1 MLSQRLSAASS
12 VLQNNPTHAADHRT
26 ETMQAGS
33 LSQAAAV
40 LRSSSI
46 TVGTLT
52 LPLGRVM
59 NTLSEV
65 EQEAFHLAV
74 SAKTPKQRLS
84 VAPDSNGLFT
94 YAIGATDYFSGSHLP
109 AKFPE
114 PLLVTCTLDPAL
126 NVSRLLMGDLN
137 GRVYCDAHLETPHPA
152 AASTSA
158 EPSSA
163 APPAQ
168 RPMPQA
174 SQRPLLDA
182 QARVRVAT
190 GSPPLAT
197 QAASPRQEPP
207 TFFAHAAGL
216 SLAMPK
222 PVSLPAQT
230 SLQAHDTAV
239 VNREQGVKTPNG
251 THLRPEIK
259 NQIAD
264 LHGQGKRPAQIA
276 EQIPGLTAQQAK
288 NALARISGTK
298 DNNSVKRA
306 RELTGNSDA
315 TAADYQRVQNAKR
328 AQELTGD
335 PEATSADYQRMQDA
349 KRAQKLTGDPE
360 ATSSDYR
367 RMQNA
372 KLAREFTGNSD
383 ATAADYHRM
392 QKAKRAQELTGN
404 PHAAAADYDRIRR
417 KARREGLTF
426 EQVVEAE
433 KQNPTA

>member
-84 VAPDSNGLFT
+84 DGPDSNGLFT

-190 GSPPLAT
+190 GSPPLAG

-216 SLAMPK
+216 SLAMPE

-251 THLRPEIK
+251 RHLRPQIK
-259 NQIAD
+259 AQIAD
-264 LHGQGKRPAQIA
+264 LHRQGKRQAEIA
-276 EQIPGLTAQQAK
+276 EQIPGLTVKQVT
-288 NALARISGTK
+288 NAVARISGTK
-298 DNNSVKRA
+298 DNSSVKRA
-306 RELTGNSDA
+306 WELTGKSDV
-315 TAADYQRVQNAKR
+315 TAADYNRIQEAKRAQRRTGNPEATSADYHKMQRTKR

-335 PEATSADYQRMQDA
+335 
-349 KRAQKLTGDPE
+349 
-360 ATSSDYR
+360 
-367 RMQNA
+367 
-372 KLAREFTGNSD
+372 SD
-383 ATAADYHRM
+383 ATAVDYYRM
-392 QKAKRAQELTGN
+392 QRTKLAQKLTGN
-404 PHAAAADYDRIRR
+404 PHAAAADYDRIRK

>member
-26 ETMQAGS
+26 ETMQAGPP
-33 LSQAAAV
+33 SQAAAV

-84 VAPDSNGLFT
+84 DGPDSNGLFT

-137 GRVYCDAHLETPHPA
+137 GRVYCDAHLDTPHPA

-158 EPSSA
+158 GPSLA

-168 RPMPQA
+168 HPMPQA

-182 QARVRVAT
+182 QARVRAAT

-216 SLAMPK
+216 SLAMPE

-251 THLRPEIK
+251 RHLRPQIK

-264 LHGQGKRPAQIA
+264 LHGQGKRQAEIA
-276 EQIPGLTAQQAK
+276 EQIPGLTIKQAK

-298 DNNSVKRA
+298 HNSSVKRA
-306 RELTGNSDA
+306 RELTGKSD
-315 TAADYQRVQNAKR
+315 
-328 AQELTGD
+328 
-335 PEATSADYQRMQDA
+335 ATSADYNRMQSA
-349 KRAQKLTGDPE
+349 KRA
-360 ATSSDYR
+360 R
-367 RMQNA
+367 
-372 KLAREFTGNSD
+372 
-383 ATAADYHRM
+383 
-392 QKAKRAQELTGN
+392 ELTGN
-404 PHAAAADYDRIRR
+404 PHAAAADYERIRK
-417 KARREGLTF
+417 KARREGLTY

-433 KQNPTA
+433 KQTSES

>member
-33 LSQAAAV
+33 PSQAAAV

-84 VAPDSNGLFT
+84 DGPDSNGLFT
-94 YAIGATDYFSGSHLP
+94 YAIGAKDYFSGSHLP

-137 GRVYCDAHLETPHPA
+137 GRVYCDAHLDTPHPA

-158 EPSSA
+158 GPSLA

-182 QARVRVAT
+182 QARVRAAT

-197 QAASPRQEPP
+197 QAASPCQEPP
-207 TFFAHAAGL
+207 TVFAHAAGL
-216 SLAMPK
+216 SLAMPE

-239 VNREQGVKTPNG
+239 VNREQGVKTPKG
-251 THLRPEIK
+251 GHLRPQIK
-259 NQIAD
+259 AQIAD
-264 LHGQGKRPAQIA
+264 LYGQGKGPVEIA
-276 EQIPGLTAQQAK
+276 EQIPGLTAKQAK
-288 NALARISGTK
+288 NAVARISGTK

-335 PEATSADYQRMQDA
+335 PEATSADYKRMQKA
-349 KRAQKLTGDPE
+349 KLAQKRTGDPE
-360 ATSSDYR
+360 ATSADYR

-372 KLAREFTGNSD
+372 KLAR
-383 ATAADYHRM
+383 
-392 QKAKRAQELTGN
+392 ELTGN

>member
-1 MLSQRLSAASS
+1 
-12 VLQNNPTHAADHRT
+12 
-26 ETMQAGS
+26 
-33 LSQAAAV
+33 
-40 LRSSSI
+40 
-46 TVGTLT
+46 
-52 LPLGRVM
+52 M

-74 SAKTPKQRLS
+74 STKTPKQRLS
-84 VAPDSNGLFT
+84 DGPDSNGLFT

-158 EPSSA
+158 GPSLA

-168 RPMPQA
+168 HPMPQA

-182 QARVRVAT
+182 QARVRAAT

-197 QAASPRQEPP
+197 QAASPCQEPP

-222 PVSLPAQT
+222 PVSLPAQA

-276 EQIPGLTAQQAK
+276 EQIPGLTAKQAE
-288 NALARISGTK
+288 NAIQIIG
-298 DNNSVKRA
+298 
-306 RELTGNSDA
+306 GNRKKSC
-315 TAADYQRVQNAKR
+315 AKR
-328 AQELTGD
+328 AQ
-335 PEATSADYQRMQDA
+335 
-349 KRAQKLTGDPE
+349 
-360 ATSSDYR
+360 
-367 RMQNA
+367 
-372 KLAREFTGNSD
+372 
-383 ATAADYHRM
+383 
-392 QKAKRAQELTGN
+392 
-404 PHAAAADYDRIRR
+404 
-417 KARREGLTF
+417 
-426 EQVVEAE
+426 
-433 KQNPTA
+433 

>member
-26 ETMQAGS
+26 KTMQAGS
-33 LSQAAAV
+33 PSQAAAV

-94 YAIGATDYFSGSHLP
+94 YAIGAKDYFSGSHLP

-168 RPMPQA
+168 HPMPQA

-190 GSPPLAT
+190 GSPPLAG

-251 THLRPEIK
+251 RHLLPEIK

-276 EQIPGLTAQQAK
+276 EQIPGLTARQAE
-288 NALARISGTK
+288 NAIQIMGGNRKKSYAKLAQRLMDDPNATATDYHRMQRIKLAQRRTGNPEATSA
-298 DNNSVKRA
+298 DYHRMLRA
-306 RELTGNSDA
+306 KLAQKLTGDPKA
-315 TAADYQRVQNAKR
+315 TPADYHRIQNAKR

-335 PEATSADYQRMQDA
+335 PNATVADY
-349 KRAQKLTGDPE
+349 E
-360 ATSSDYR
+360 
-367 RMQNA
+367 
-372 KLAREFTGNSD
+372 
-383 ATAADYHRM
+383 
-392 QKAKRAQELTGN
+392 
-404 PHAAAADYDRIRR
+404 RIGK
-417 KARREGLTF
+417 KARREGLTY

-433 KQNPTA
+433 KQNPTV

>member
-33 LSQAAAV
+33 PSQAAAV

-137 GRVYCDAHLETPHPA
+137 GRVYCDAHLDTPHPA
-152 AASTSA
+152 SASTSA
-158 EPSSA
+158 GPSLA

-197 QAASPRQEPP
+197 QAASPCQEPP

-222 PVSLPAQT
+222 PVSLPAQA

-251 THLRPEIK
+251 RHFRPQIK
-259 NQIAD
+259 AQIAD

-276 EQIPGLTAQQAK
+276 EQIPGLTAKQAESVIETMTGSK
-288 NALARISGTK
+288 NKSRAKLAQK
-298 DNNSVKRA
+298 
-306 RELTGNSDA
+306 LTGNPEA
-315 TAADYQRVQNAKR
+315 TSADYRRMQSAKR
-328 AQELTGD
+328 AQELTD
-335 PEATSADYQRMQDA
+335 NPNATSADYQRVMDA
-349 KRAQKLTGDPE
+349 KRAQDL
-360 ATSSDYR
+360 
-367 RMQNA
+367 
-372 KLAREFTGNSD
+372 TGNSD
-383 ATAADYHRM
+383 AMAADYQRM

-404 PHAAAADYDRIRR
+404 PHAAAADYERIRR
-417 KARREGLTF
+417 KARREGLTY

-433 KQNPTA
+433 RQNPTA

>member
-33 LSQAAAV
+33 PSQAAAV

-84 VAPDSNGLFT
+84 DGPDSNGLFT
-94 YAIGATDYFSGSHLP
+94 YAIGAKDYFSGSHLP

-126 NVSRLLMGDLN
+126 NVSRLLIGDLN

-182 QARVRVAT
+182 QARVRAAT

-207 TFFAHAAGL
+207 TVFAHAAGL

-222 PVSLPAQT
+222 PVSLPAQA

-239 VNREQGVKTPNG
+239 VNREQGVKTPKG
-251 THLRPEIK
+251 GHLRPEIK
-259 NQIAD
+259 AQIAD
-264 LHGQGKRPAQIA
+264 LHGQGKRQAEIA
-276 EQIPGLTAQQAK
+276 KQIPGLTVKQAK

-298 DNNSVKRA
+298 DNSSVKRA
-306 RELTGNSDA
+306 REFTGKSDA
-315 TAADYQRVQNAKR
+315 TAADYKR
-328 AQELTGD
+328 I
-335 PEATSADYQRMQDA
+335 QDA

-360 ATSSDYR
+360 ATSADYR

-372 KLAREFTGNSD
+372 KRARELTGNSD

-404 PHAAAADYDRIRR
+404 PHAAVADYHRIRR
-417 KARREGLTF
+417 KARREGLTY

-433 KQNPTA
+433 KQTSKS

>member
-33 LSQAAAV
+33 PSQAAAV

-74 SAKTPKQRLS
+74 STKTPKQRLS
-84 VAPDSNGLFT
+84 DGPDSNGLFT

-190 GSPPLAT
+190 GSPPLAG

-216 SLAMPK
+216 SLAMPE

-251 THLRPEIK
+251 RHLRPQIK
-259 NQIAD
+259 AQIAD
-264 LHGQGKRPAQIA
+264 LHRQGKRQAEIA
-276 EQIPGLTAQQAK
+276 KQIPGLTARQVI
-288 NALARISGTK
+288 NAVARISGTK
-298 DNNSVKRA
+298 DNSSVKRA
-306 RELTGNSDA
+306 RELTGKSDA

-335 PEATSADYQRMQDA
+335 PEATSTDYKRMQDS
-349 KRAQKLTGDPE
+349 KRAKKLTGDPE
-360 ATSSDYR
+360 ATSADYR

-372 KLAREFTGNSD
+372 KLARE
-383 ATAADYHRM
+383 
-392 QKAKRAQELTGN
+392 LTGN
-404 PHAAAADYDRIRR
+404 PHAAAADYERIRK
-417 KARREGLTF
+417 KARREGLTY

-433 KQNPTA
+433 KQTSES